1 MEFFKRLFSQKAQ
14 LITTAKEEKRDFAE
28 YTQHVLSG
36 PSLPGCDEKK
46 GYAPDD
52 PYMH

>member
-1 MEFFKRLFSQKAQ
+1 MEFFKRLFSQKAR
-14 LITTAKEEKRDFAE
+14 LTTTAKEEKRDFSE

-36 PSLPGCDEKK
+36 PSFPGRDEKK

-52 PYMH
+52 PYMR

>member
-1 MEFFKRLFSQKAQ
+1 MEFFKRLFGLDA
-14 LITTAKEEKRDFAE
+14 EKRERIDWEE